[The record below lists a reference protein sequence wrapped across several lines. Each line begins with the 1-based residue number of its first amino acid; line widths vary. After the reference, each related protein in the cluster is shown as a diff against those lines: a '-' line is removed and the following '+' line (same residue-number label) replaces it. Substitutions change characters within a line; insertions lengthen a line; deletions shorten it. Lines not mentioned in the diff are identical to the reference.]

1 MNFQGGLPLPRWPP
15 SLEVSSRPA
24 LYQDA
29 LPCWGYRRPVRSLPA
44 LTDTAV
50 NVANRGRAYAAKRHP
65 PLLASLVY
73 PRSFPTCDGRGPP
86 GGLIQGRRLRAVWP
100 SAVPSRF
107 ATHRACG
114 VPERRRPVAGAH
126 PCLAAVDAMRL
137 RMSPLRA
144 FRVNCVPT
152 PPSSDRCDFIQVSA
166 NPQHLPHDSCSSRE
180 RMR

>member
-1 MNFQGGLPLPRWPP
+1 MNFQDVLPLPRWPP

-114 VPERRRPVAGAH
+114 VPERRKPVASVI
-126 PCLAAVDAMRL
+126 PCGGTANAVTRRTESAPAFKDSFCRCSPTMATVILSQHWMRVQW
-137 RMSPLRA
+137 
-144 FRVNCVPT
+144 FVCY
-152 PPSSDRCDFIQVSA
+152 
-166 NPQHLPHDSCSSRE
+166 SRTKG
-180 RMR
+180 